1 MSYVIIGNSTAAV
14 GAIEGIR
21 KYDTATPITVVSDES
36 YHTYSRPLISYYLG
50 GKVCEQNTI
59 YRPMDFYQR
68 NNVRAILGVRAES
81 VDFNE
86 KSVQLGNG
94 EKLIYKKL
102 LLATG
107 GKPFIPPMKGLDKKN
122 IFNFIKMDDAKAI
135 EKVAVRG
142 SRAVV
147 VGASFSGLKAV
158 EALVKRGVNVT
169 VIDIMSRIMPRVL
182 DDKAAE
188 IALKTLENHDV
199 KVLLNNTVDTILGED
214 TAAGV
219 LLQDGTEIA
228 CDFVILAIGV
238 RCNTDLVKD
247 KGIKIN
253 RGIVVDE
260 KMQTSIPDVY
270 AAGDAAE
277 GYNFIEEKMMEIAII
292 PNAYCQGETAGIN
305 MAGGDKSFH
314 EGFIM
319 NSMPL
324 MDLPII
330 SAGISED
337 REGIEIISQYLPE
350 KDVYKKFYISG
361 NRLVGYLLVNDV
373 DRAGIYTEMIRG
385 KSDISAFKSSL
396 GAEGF
401 GFINLPKDVR
411 KEKMLKGGVAS

>member
-21 KYDTATPITVVSDES
+21 KYDSATPITVVSDEP

-50 GKVCEQNTI
+50 GKVTEETMV
-59 YRPMDFYQR
+59 YRPLDFYQR
-68 NNVRAILGVRAES
+68 NNVRTVLGVRAAS
-81 VDFNE
+81 VDYKE
-86 KSVQLGNG
+86 KSILLENG
-94 EKLIYKKL
+94 ERLEYTKL

-107 GKPFIPPMKGLDKKN
+107 GKPFIPPMNGLGKKN
-122 IFNFIKMDDAKAI
+122 IFNFIKLDDVKAI

-147 VGASFSGLKAV
+147 IGASFSGLKAV
-158 EALVKRGVNVT
+158 EALVKRQVNVT

-182 DDKAAE
+182 DDTAAA
-188 IALKTLENHDV
+188 IAAKTLQDHHV
-199 KVLLNNTVDTILGED
+199 KVLLNNTVETILGED
-214 TAAGV
+214 TATGV
-219 LLQDGTEIA
+219 LLKDGTRID

-247 KGIKIN
+247 SGIKIN

-270 AAGDAAE
+270 SAGDVAE

-292 PNAYCQGETAGIN
+292 PNAYYQGETAGAN
-305 MAGGDKSFH
+305 MAGVDKTFS

-324 MDLPII
+324 LDLPII

-337 REGIEIISQYLPE
+337 RDGIEVISKYEPE
-350 KDVYKKFYISG
+350 RDAYKKFYISG

-373 DRAGIYTEMIRG
+373 DRAGIYTDMLRTQ
-385 KSDISAFKSSL
+385 SDITAFKKDL
-396 GAEGF
+396 GVDGF
-401 GFINLPKDVR
+401 GFINLPKEIR
-411 KEKMLKGGVAS
+411 KEKMLKGGAA

>member
-21 KYDTATPITVVSDES
+21 KYDANTPITLVSDEP

-50 GKVCEQNTI
+50 GKVTEDKMI
-59 YRPMDFYQR
+59 YRPMDFYQK
-68 NNVRAILGVRAES
+68 NNVKTILGVKAVS
-81 VDFNE
+81 VDFNNKNVHLE
-86 KSVQLGNG
+86 TG
-94 EKLIYKKL
+94 EAIQYAKL

-107 GKPFIPPMKGLDKKN
+107 GKPFIPPMGGLDKKN

-135 EKVAVRG
+135 EKEAARG

-158 EALVKRGVNVT
+158 EALVKRGVKIT

-182 DDKAAE
+182 DDNAAA
-188 IALKTLENHDV
+188 IARKTLESHDV
-199 KVLLNNTVDTILGED
+199 NVLLNNTVDRILGNEK
-214 TAAGV
+214 AEGV
-219 LLQDGTEIA
+219 LLKDGTEIP
-228 CDFVILAIGV
+228 CDYVILAIGV

-247 KGIKIN
+247 SGIKIN

-270 AAGDAAE
+270 AAGDVAE
-277 GYNFIEEKMMEIAII
+277 AYNFIEEKMMEIAII
-292 PNAYCQGETAGIN
+292 PNAYYQGETAGAN
-305 MAGGDKSFH
+305 MAGQSRTFN

-324 MDLPII
+324 LDLPII

-337 REGIEIISQYLPE
+337 REGYEILTQYEPE
-350 KDVYKKFYISG
+350 KDIYKKFYVKDNKLS
-361 NRLVGYLLVNDV
+361 GYLLINEV
-373 DRAGIYTEMIRG
+373 DRAGIYTDMIRNQ
-385 KSDISAFKSSL
+385 SDVSAFKKSL
-396 GAEGF
+396 GAQDF
-401 GFINLPKDVR
+401 GFINMPKDVR
-411 KEKMLKGGVAS
+411 KEKMLKGGVA